1 MTINKSS
8 EEGLMVERSC
18 REQAPGEEA
27 TPVKGTGVS
36 KDTGE
41 HHQPRPGAGEQSLA
55 WARGLFKGSRAHQVP
70 PPFLTLCWVAHEIL
84 RTTKRI
90 LISEKTTTFTKPCVS
105 VRSLPLRFLE
115 GKRSSASKG

>member
-1 MTINKSS
+1 MTINESS
-8 EEGLMVERSC
+8 EVGFMVGRDC
-18 REQAPGEEA
+18 WEQAPGEEA
-27 TPVKGTGVS
+27 TPVKGMGVS

-55 WARGLFKGSRAHQVP
+55 WARGLFRGSRGHQLP
-70 PPFLTLCWVAHEIL
+70 PPSLMLCWVTHEIL

-90 LISEKTTTFTKPCVS
+90 LISEKTTTFTKPRVS